1 MTQRPYVIDP
11 MISAK
16 EIAARVEQLT
26 KVTGD
31 AVLLTAQSVDALGF
45 RPPGLIDRG
54 SHALKGKSAVVHLYA
69 LPND

>member
-1 MTQRPYVIDP
+1 MIRRYGEVPGKGQKYRLRPGVYGLLQR
-11 MISAK
+11 
-16 EIAARVEQLT
+16 
-26 KVTGD
+26 GD